1 MKPLQVVR
9 VDSDDG
15 DTHFIFIDLK
25 TSEENNCAQTYNEIQ
40 IKQASKREASKPLN
54 LKRTE

>member
-1 MKPLQVVR
+1 MKPLQIVR

-15 DTHFIFIDLK
+15 DTHFIFKDII
-25 TSEENNCAQTYNEIQ
+25 TSEKNNCAQTYNEIQ
-40 IKQASKREASKPLN
+40 VREASKREASKPLN

>member
-1 MKPLQVVR
+1 MKPLHIVR

-15 DTHFIFIDLK
+15 DTHFVFIDLK
-25 TSEENNCAQTYNEIQ
+25 PSEKTNSTKDYDEAEAKKT
-40 IKQASKREASKPLN
+40 SKREATKPLI

>member
-15 DTHFIFIDLK
+15 DTHFVFIELEPLEK
-25 TSEENNCAQTYNEIQ
+25 NNCDPILSRKGRCEGFAC
-40 IKQASKREASKPLN
+40 
-54 LKRTE
+54 

>member
-15 DTHFIFIDLK
+15 DTHFVFIDLK
-25 TSEENNCAQTYNEIQ
+25 SSEKNNCAQDYDEV
-40 IKQASKREASKPLN
+40 KVKRTSRKEASKPLI